1 MDYAN
6 EIKLLM
12 SSAEPPCISMYLP
25 LSVGNESVQA
35 KITLK
40 DLVREAEVKLLQTM
54 RRPDVEA
61 LLSPMENFLLESR
74 QWEKKGNGLAV
85 FIAPNFFKYVLAPI
99 EFARRLMIGE
109 TFHIKPML
117 QLLNN
122 PGDYYVL
129 DLDLGHTRVFY
140 GTEFTLEEIELQ
152 GTPLSL
158 EEAMQY
164 DDPEN
169 HLQFHTSTPGRG
181 GEGGRRAAQ
190 FHGHGGT
197 SDYEKNN
204 ILRYFQQLDVGL
216 QNLVSVSNAPVVLG
230 GAEYLTAIYREASKY
245 SGLMPQ
251 IMGGSMSE
259 KKPVE
264 IRQTAWQIAEPHY
277 RQVEEKARAKYAE
290 LMGTGLASNDPEEV
304 ILGCFHGRVATL
316 FVSLNKQI
324 WGDVDLVAGTVT
336 TCEPDADDTGHD
348 LLNMSAMQ
356 AIAQGGAVFVL
367 PPEEM
372 PDGSA
377 LAAVFRF

>member
-12 SSAEPPCISMYLP
+12 NTVEQPCISMYLP

-40 DLVREAEVKLLQTM
+40 SLVREAEDKLLQTM

-61 LLSPMENFLLESR
+61 LLSPMESFLLESR
-74 QWEKKGNGLAV
+74 NWEKKGNGLAV
-85 FIAPNFFKYVLAPI
+85 FIAPGFFRYVHAPI
-99 EFARRLMIGE
+99 EFSRRLMIGDC
-109 TFHIKPML
+109 FHIKPML

-122 PGDYYVL
+122 PGDFYVL
-129 DLDLGHTRVFY
+129 DLDLGKTRVFY
-140 GTEFTLEEIELQ
+140 GTEFALEEIELQ

-169 HLQFHTSTPGRG
+169 HLQFHTSTPSRG

-197 SDYEKNN
+197 TDYEKNN

-216 QNLVSVSNAPVVLG
+216 QSLVSTSNTPVVLG

-245 SGLMPQ
+245 SGLMP
-251 IMGGSMSE
+251 E
-259 KKPVE
+259 
-264 IRQTAWQIAEPHY
+264 
-277 RQVEEKARAKYAE
+277 
-290 LMGTGLASNDPEEV
+290 
-304 ILGCFHGRVATL
+304 
-316 FVSLNKQI
+316 
-324 WGDVDLVAGTVT
+324 
-336 TCEPDADDTGHD
+336 
-348 LLNMSAMQ
+348 
-356 AIAQGGAVFVL
+356 
-367 PPEEM
+367 
-372 PDGSA
+372 
-377 LAAVFRF
+377 

>member
-12 SSAEPPCISMYLP
+12 SHADQPCISMYLP
-25 LSVGNESVQA
+25 LAIGNESVQA

-40 DLVREAEVKLLQTM
+40 SLLREAEAKLLQSM
-54 RRPDVEA
+54 RRPEVEA
-61 LLSPMENFLLESR
+61 LLSPMESFLLESR
-74 QWEKKGNGLAV
+74 HWEKRGNGLAV
-85 FIAPNFFKYVLAPI
+85 FIAPGLFRYVHAPI
-99 EFARRLMIGE
+99 EFSRRLMIGE

-129 DLDLGHTRVFY
+129 DLDLGKTRVFY
-140 GTEFTLEEIELQ
+140 GTEFTLDEVELQ

-169 HLQFHTSTPGRG
+169 HLQFHTSTPSRG
-181 GEGGRRAAQ
+181 GEGRRAAQ

-197 SDYEKNN
+197 TDYEKNN
-204 ILRYFQQLDVGL
+204 ILRYFQQLDGGV
-216 QNLVSVSNAPVVLG
+216 QSLVSTSNTPVVLG

-245 SGLMPQ
+245 AGLMPG
-251 IMGGSMSE
+251 IIGGSLSTKQPAE
-259 KKPVE
+259 L
-264 IRQTAWQIAEPHY
+264 RQSAWQIASPHY
-277 RQVEEKARAKYAE
+277 RQVEKKARERYAE
-290 LMGTGLASNDPEEV
+290 LMGTGLASNNPEEV
-304 ILGCFHGRVATL
+304 ILGCYHGRVATL
-316 FVSLNKQI
+316 FVSLHKQI
-324 WGDVDLVAGTVT
+324 WGEVDLESGKVD
-336 TCEPDADDTGHD
+336 TCEPDTEDKGHD
-348 LLNMSAMQ
+348 LLNLAAMQ

-372 PDGSA
+372 PDGAA

>member
-12 SSAEPPCISMYLP
+12 SNVTQPCISMYLP

-40 DLVREAEVKLLQTM
+40 SLLREAETKLLQTM
-54 RRPDVEA
+54 RRPDVEE
-61 LLSPMENFLLESR
+61 LLSPMESFLLESR
-74 QWEKKGNGLAV
+74 SWEKRGNGLAV
-85 FIAPNFFKYVLAPI
+85 FIAPGFFRHVHAPI
-99 EFARRLMIGE
+99 EFSRRLMIGE

-129 DLDLGHTRVFY
+129 DLDLGKTRVFY
-140 GTEFTLEEIELQ
+140 GTEFTLQEIELQ

-169 HLQFHTSTPGRG
+169 HLQFHTSTPSRG

-197 SDYEKNN
+197 TDYEKNN

-216 QNLVSVSNAPVVLG
+216 QNVVATSGAPVVLG

-245 SGLMPQ
+245 SGPKSWPAASATPNRLRSDTPP
-251 IMGGSMSE
+251 GRL
-259 KKPVE
+259 P
-264 IRQTAWQIAEPHY
+264 RPTTARWRRRPEPD
-277 RQVEEKARAKYAE
+277 
-290 LMGTGLASNDPEEV
+290 TPN
-304 ILGCFHGRVATL
+304 CWGRVWLRTIPRRYSWAA
-316 FVSLNKQI
+316 I
-324 WGDVDLVAGTVT
+324 MVA
-336 TCEPDADDTGHD
+336 
-348 LLNMSAMQ
+348 
-356 AIAQGGAVFVL
+356 
-367 PPEEM
+367 
-372 PDGSA
+372 
-377 LAAVFRF
+377 